1 LSIFKKIKPDDISI
15 VDYSANK
22 NYTLY
27 LQDYSA
33 SKQKYRE
40 TISVYGYE
48 GQHYHSYLR
57 DAQTQRVLRSG
68 HEFISGSSL
77 PGMENTTNG
86 IPKRSVHDSIRH
98 LYFGQD
104 SIGWTHHPD
113 QSFCVEPTRNEFREL
128 NNNVQIISIPQQMM
142 GDQILAANPNKFSIK
157 IWSGSEVAL
166 AGDVEPKRLR
176 DDGFGNIYDEN
187 AGGFS
192 NPLSIFRSMTGSIVA
207 KWGFN
212 EFYPYH
218 DYDHAASNPHP
229 HHFDAFPWKFRDLSR
244 YDTPTHGA
252 RVFFDSESKHG
263 TGIKLTGAVGT
274 MGDSNRWSYVVAQNH
289 DNIDFR
295 KDEDFAISLWA
306 YLPEYQ
312 KDTTGYH
319 NYILSKGPGEHTENG
334 PGSDQYHVGNYPFD
348 IVVYNQTVNV
358 KEGFNWSF
366 FKDITGCTYA
376 ATTMS
381 IRNDATHSY
390 ITSSINVDLTGSYNA
405 VHKYNSA
412 SYGHSDGQETVAT
425 SNLGGPQNASASFFI
440 GTTADNTIEFRL
452 TGSISNN
459 VTASVMFNINAQ
471 SAGHVTN
478 GTSSF
483 IQLISYDGT
492 TKKYILSG
500 SHTTNAAATGSNV
513 QVKVDPSSVTAQ
525 LAASITSSAG
535 HTLTRFSCSTHGNNL
550 SIFNTI
556 AGANG
561 NRTVTTGSNF
571 IPAASRNWIGNGK
584 PNLAGGSDAAL
595 EILQNNT
602 NTIFIH
608 TASSAPIGV
617 DGTTGGT
624 NRSNFTK
631 LIVKHINNSSSLAQY
646 QSKFG
651 AISASYDPGN
661 TSTQGSKLILHSM
674 RSQSVLTYPYPSLY
688 GEGQGGNRF
697 SFNNITEGSSTT
709 ASYGT
714 AASFSGGT
722 GGGGPHGSTCP
733 SESQVLTV
741 KDKQGTTVNFYYTTA
756 SIAHTQLTYPTI
768 SLHGG
773 ITASADLIASAS
785 CNVIN
790 KSVEFAWT
798 ASGNTF
804 PLLISSSYEIIADGT
819 HGANLILTSSIAGH
833 NQKDAIDPL
842 GRMATV
848 LAGDDNVNTNT
859 GNIFANQGEMYQNT
873 LTGSIGP
880 EYYSDNFTQ
889 SWFVLTTRGPDFAG
903 PTQPYTDQTGSYERH
918 LFWFSRS
925 GSYSE
930 VPKLGSFTTQ
940 SGTMI
945 DLSQTQSRNYGAG
958 VNQAHSQSITFMSGA
973 YDYLRITSM
982 SMVAVDHHPSFSLS
996 GSGDPNVNI
1005 TRQING
1011 RAGSTF
1017 ETNIVPPGFSSATSA
1032 YQKNN
1037 WASSSWFVQPNSQS
1051 VVHTENGQFTAFAH
1065 DHGNPPAMLSGSQFN
1080 YAIGPLFSSSAI
1092 PTVGWDL
1099 VSTNNNAIEMTQTDG
1114 VIGTS
1119 GQILAR
1125 RNDGYQTYAVSSS
1138 TLVTGS
1144 WMHILYQKSSST
1156 TDSQIQLYINGVCE
1170 CSRSQIDVGN
1180 PKNDSDYF
1188 IGIASRLT
1196 TSGDF
1201 ILANDGSYI
1210 TNPNTGNPARE
1221 MVREFMQPVSGAF
1234 DEFQIHDK
1242 ALEQEEI
1249 DFLYRLPNGTPY
1261 VGNAFY
1267 EHGII
1272 AITHPSGGYEN
1283 IAQHC
1288 TLSFKNTHVITEN
1301 EYTLNVKRGEYNFTM
1316 NPSIIEKTATGSRD
1330 KKIAPYVSETDWH
1343 PYITTIGLYNEEGQL
1358 LVVGKL
1364 SKPLKKDKGFDT
1376 TLVVQ
1381 FDT

>member
-1 LSIFKKIKPDDISI
+1 
-15 VDYSANK
+15 
-22 NYTLY
+22 
-27 LQDYSA
+27 
-33 SKQKYRE
+33 
-40 TISVYGYE
+40 
-48 GQHYHSYLR
+48 
-57 DAQTQRVLRSG
+57 
-68 HEFISGSSL
+68 
-77 PGMENTTNG
+77 
-86 IPKRSVHDSIRH
+86 
-98 LYFGQD
+98 
-104 SIGWTHHPD
+104 
-113 QSFCVEPTRNEFREL
+113 
-128 NNNVQIISIPQQMM
+128 
-142 GDQILAANPNKFSIK
+142 
-157 IWSGSEVAL
+157 
-166 AGDVEPKRLR
+166 
-176 DDGFGNIYDEN
+176 
-187 AGGFS
+187 
-192 NPLSIFRSMTGSIVA
+192 MTGSIVA

-252 RVFFDSESKHG
+252 RVFFDSASKHG

-274 MGDSNRWSYVVAQNH
+274 IGDSNRWSYVVAQNH

-306 YLPEYQ
+306 YLPEFQ

-319 NYILSKGPGEHTENG
+319 NYILTKGAGEHTENG
-334 PGSDQYHVGNYPFD
+334 PGSDQYHVDNYPFD

-358 KEGFNWSF
+358 KEGFDWKF
-366 FKDITGCTYA
+366 YKDIAGCTYA

-381 IRNDATHSY
+381 IRNDSTHSY

-405 VHKYNSA
+405 VHTYNSGA
-412 SYGHSDGQETVAT
+412 NGHSDGQETVAT

-440 GTTADNTIEFRL
+440 GTTADNAIEFRL
-452 TGSISNN
+452 TGSIANN
-459 VTASVMFNINAQ
+459 ITASTSLTIQAIP
-471 SAGHVTN
+471 SAYTLN
-478 GTSSF
+478 GSSSYVR
-483 IQLISYDGT
+483 LISYDGLT
-492 TKKYILSG
+492 RRYIISQ
-500 SHTTNAAATGSNV
+500 SHTNGTVTQSQHVQVGWSSNAAIQAGQFAAAITGS
-513 QVKVDPSSVTAQ
+513 T
-525 LAASITSSAG
+525 G
-535 HTLTRFSCSTHGNNL
+535 HTLQRFSCSQAGTQLG
-550 SIFNTI
+550 IFNTI

-561 NRTVTTGSNF
+561 NRSINTASNLNTP
-571 IPAASRNWIGNGK
+571 IVLANSLITNGK
-584 PNLAGGSDAAL
+584 PNLLGGSNAELA
-595 EILQNNT
+595 ILQNDA
-602 NTIFIH
+602 NTIYIH
-608 TASSAPIGV
+608 TGSGTPIGV

-631 LIVKHINNSSSLAQY
+631 LIVKHINNSSSHTNY
-646 QSKFG
+646 QLKFG
-651 AISASYDPGN
+651 AISASYDPSN
-661 TSTQGSKLILHSM
+661 NSTQGSKLILHSM

-688 GEGQGGNRF
+688 GEGLGGNRF
-697 SFNNITEGSSTT
+697 SFNNITAASTTT

-833 NQKDAIDPL
+833 NQKAPL
-842 GRMATV
+842 STLDRMANV

-859 GNIFANQGEMYQNT
+859 GNIFANQGEIYLNA

-903 PTQPYTDQTGSYERH
+903 PVQPYTDETGSYERH

-958 VNQAHSQSITFMSGA
+958 MYGPHSQSITFMSGA

-982 SMVAVDHHPSFSLS
+982 SMVAIDHHPSFSLS
-996 GSGDPNVNI
+996 GSSNPNLGIIN
-1005 TRQING
+1005 QING
-1011 RAGSTF
+1011 AHNFSSF
-1017 ETNIVPPGFSSATSA
+1017 PTNINPPGFTSLSTA
-1032 YQKNN
+1032 NKKLN
-1037 WASSSWFVQPNSQS
+1037 WASSSWYVQPNSQS
-1051 VVHTENGQFTAFAH
+1051 VVHSTFGNFKAFAN
-1065 DHGNPPAMLSGSQFN
+1065 DHGNPPAMKSGSQFN
-1080 YAIGPLFSSSAI
+1080 FAIGPLFSSSVI
-1092 PTVGWDL
+1092 PSVGWDL
-1099 VSTNNNAIEMTQTDG
+1099 VTSKKAIEMVQTDG

-1125 RNDGYQTYAVSSS
+1125 RNDGHQTYAVSSS

-1180 PKNDSDYF
+1180 PKNSSDYF

-1196 TSGDF
+1196 NSGDF
-1201 ILANDGSYI
+1201 IKANDGSYI
-1210 TNPNTGNPARE
+1210 TNPITGNPARE

-1267 EHGII
+1267 EHGLM

-1316 NPSIIEKTATGSRD
+1316 NPSIIEKSATGSRER
-1330 KKIAPYVSETDWH
+1330 KIAPYVSETDWH

-1358 LVVGKL
+1358 LVIGKL